1 MKAILAFHEHQVAC
15 HTEYE
20 FNNNQNNNPRT
31 TLAKLSMN
39 MYSSYGLKMLNGV
52 SVWSHCNSTRKQ
64 DRLLLN
70 VVPPPQ
76 KKKIPVG
83 IFPQSHNLKQITCR
97 PKAKEENYVDFS
109 CASVCARAR
118 VRVFGAQSAHSLNL
132 KGWKT
137 KSIKLH

>member
-1 MKAILAFHEHQVAC
+1 M
-15 HTEYE
+15 
-20 FNNNQNNNPRT
+20 
-31 TLAKLSMN
+31 
-39 MYSSYGLKMLNGV
+39 
-52 SVWSHCNSTRKQ
+52 
-64 DRLLLN
+64 
-70 VVPPPQ
+70 VPLQQHKEARQIASKCSAPPQ